1 MILNGYSNNIKCY
14 HKNMKPIYTLVFF
27 FLIFVGCKTTKE
39 SASASFK
46 LIPKKEFSP
55 LTMKTWHQKD
65 YQQDTIAGIS
75 LDKWY
80 SINKKK
86 PKSKSII
93 VAVIDTQIDLKHE
106 DLQGQ
111 IWTNPN
117 EIASNGIDDDKN
129 GYIDDIN
136 GWSFTGTKSG
146 GYVVWNKYEYVR
158 IVEGWGPLFK
168 DKTESQI
175 DTQDMY
181 NYKEYQRAVKT
192 LEEKNKYYKK
202 WFKSLNYKT
211 TIYPTVKDTLKYF
224 FPKEDYTYQQLDS
237 IYKKYKINDKKFWQR
252 RDDNDQDL
260 GALINCMMANIEMN
274 QKNLEDIKDQQ
285 TQLDSIVN
293 KNLNLN
299 YAERLPIGDNPA
311 ILEKGYGN
319 NNVSSTIKGVRTI
332 QDHNTMVS
340 GIIAGNRV
348 NGKGIKGI
356 AQNVKI
362 MPLNISP
369 SGDEHDK
376 DITMAI
382 RYAVDNGAKII
393 NMSFGKEFSMHENWV
408 LEAFKYAEE
417 QNVLLVH
424 SAGNNSQN
432 VDEYK
437 SFPRDISYNGS
448 KEICNNYI
456 NVGSTSHKLDSTFV
470 SDYSNYGKQNVDLFA
485 PGEEIYT
492 TGAGNIYKTDSGT
505 SFSAPMVS
513 GTAALIWSYY
523 PNLTATE
530 VKQIIMDSGTAYD
543 IEVIVPGTT
552 DKKVPFSE
560 LSKSGKV
567 LNVYNAMQMA
577 EKLSKHKK

>member
-1 MILNGYSNNIKCY
+1 
-14 HKNMKPIYTLVFF
+14 MKFITF
-27 FLIFVGCKTTKE
+27 FLIFLLISCRPATDTTSISLKPT
-39 SASASFK
+39 
-46 LIPKKEFSP
+46 LKKELSP
-55 LTMKTWHQKD
+55 LNLQTWHQKD
-65 YQQDTIAGIS
+65 YQQDTIPGIS

-80 SINKKK
+80 SLNKKK

-111 IWTNPN
+111 IWTNVN
-117 EIASNGIDDDKN
+117 EIPNNGIDDDKN

-146 GYVVWNKYEYVR
+146 GYVVWNRYEYVR
-158 IVEGWGPLFK
+158 IVEAWGPLFK
-168 DKTESQI
+168 DKTESQV
-175 DTQDMY
+175 DTQNLY
-181 NYKEYQRAVKT
+181 KYKEYQRAVKT
-192 LEEKNKYYKK
+192 LEEKNKYYNN
-202 WFKSLNYKT
+202 WFKSLKHSVA
-211 TIYPTVKDTLKYF
+211 IYPLMKDTLKHF
-224 FPKEDYTYQQLDS
+224 FPKENYTYKQLDS
-237 IYKKYKINDKKFWQR
+237 MYKKYKINDKRYRQM
-252 RDDNDQDL
+252 RDDNDKDL
-260 GALINCMMANIEMN
+260 GSLIFYMMVC
-274 QKNLEDIKDQQ
+274 LEVNENTFEEVKDKE

-293 KNLNLN
+293 KNLNLD
-299 YAERLPIGDNPA
+299 YAERLPIGDNPT

-319 NNVSSTIKGVRTI
+319 NNVSNTIKGVRTI

-340 GIIAGNRV
+340 GIIAANRT
-348 NGKGIKGI
+348 NDKGIKGI

-393 NMSFGKEFSMHENWV
+393 NMSFGKEFSMHEDWV

-417 QNVLLVH
+417 HNVLLVH
-424 SAGNNSQN
+424 SAGNDSQN

-437 SFPRDISYNGS
+437 SFPRDISYDGS

-456 NVGSTSHKLDSTFV
+456 NVGSTTHKMGSALV

-492 TGAGNIYKTDSGT
+492 TGAGNIYKTNSGT
-505 SFSAPMVS
+505 SFSAPMVC
-513 GTAALIWSYY
+513 GTAALIWLYY
-523 PNLTATE
+523 PKLTAAQ
-530 VKQIIMDSGTAYD
+530 VKQIILDSGTAYD
-543 IEVIVPGTT
+543 IEVILPGTT

-577 EKLSKHKK
+577 EKVSKQ